1 MSAAQQGFID
11 SSPGTY
17 IVIFSC
23 PSANEGKECQI
34 GRLGKVKLQQGYY
47 SYVGS
52 AFGPGGL
59 KARLAHHLRQAKK
72 PHWHLDYLKPH
83 LQIEAIWFTRDP
95 VRREHFW
102 ATEISREPGSVVP
115 LSGFGSSDCDCTTHL
130 FYSPVNPEFDR
141 FRQRLDKQTELH
153 QPIHIA
159 TGLDKEI
166 KGKSNDRNH

>member
-1 MSAAQQGFID
+1 MSSAEQGFID
-11 SSPGTY
+11 SIPGTY

-23 PSANEGKECQI
+23 PRANEGKECQI
-34 GRLGKVKLQQGYY
+34 GRLGKINLQQGYY

-59 KARLAHHLRQAKK
+59 KARLAHHLRLAKK
-72 PHWHLDYLKPH
+72 PHWHLDYLKLH

-95 VRREHFW
+95 VRREHLW
-102 ATEISREPGSVVP
+102 ATAISREPGSAVP

-130 FYSPVNPEFDR
+130 FYSSINPEFGH
-141 FRQRLDKQTELH
+141 FRQTLNKKTDQH

-159 TGLDKEI
+159 SGLDEK
-166 KGKSNDRNH
+166 KGEPSDKNS